1 MMRYGLVAAALL
13 ALAGC
18 GAPTSSD
25 TGAAETTP
33 SASTTPAGFTLES
46 EAVVGQWSFD
56 RTCGVYDIVLYAD
69 ANADYFD
76 YDASGHVTSYGGQ
89 WTEDLA
95 TKRVTLEVRRL
106 DAENA
111 ATGDPITYTLDITAP
126 VTDDLV
132 GHFARADGAGAREIN
147 ALRCPEEDRE

>member
-1 MMRYGLVAAALL
+1 MRNVFSAVALL
-13 ALAGC
+13 VLAAC
-18 GAPTSSD
+18 GAPTTSD
-25 TGAAETTP
+25 TGAAEP
-33 SASTTPAGFTLES
+33 STAASTTPGDFALES

-76 YDASGHVTSYGGQ
+76 YAESGHVTSYGGQ
-89 WTEDLA
+89 WTEDV
-95 TKRVTLEVRRL
+95 TSKRVTLEVRLL
-106 DAENA
+106 DAENR

-132 GHFARADGAGAREIN
+132 GNFARADGAGAREIN
-147 ALRCPEEDRE
+147 ARRCPEEDRE

>member
-1 MMRYGLVAAALL
+1 MRNVFAAAALL
-13 ALAGC
+13 VLASC
-18 GAPTSSD
+18 GAPTSSE
-25 TGAAETTP
+25 TGTAATTTA
-33 SASTTPAGFTLES
+33 ASTTSADFTLES

-76 YDASGHVTSYGGQ
+76 YAESGHVVSYGGQ
-89 WTEDLA
+89 WTEDVT

-106 DAENA
+106 NAENT

-126 VTDDLV
+126 VSDDLV
-132 GHFARADGAGAREIN
+132 GHFARADGAGARDIN

>member
-1 MMRYGLVAAALL
+1 MRSVLVAAALFVL
-13 ALAGC
+13 AAC
-18 GAPTSSD
+18 GAPTE
-25 TGAAETTP
+25 GASTEPA
-33 SASTTPAGFTLES
+33 ASTTASAPADFTLES

-76 YDASGHVTSYGGQ
+76 YADSGHVTSYGGQ
-89 WTEDLA
+89 WTEDVT
-95 TKRVTLEVRRL
+95 TKRVTLEVRLL
-106 DAENA
+106 DAENR

-126 VTDDLV
+126 VTDDLI